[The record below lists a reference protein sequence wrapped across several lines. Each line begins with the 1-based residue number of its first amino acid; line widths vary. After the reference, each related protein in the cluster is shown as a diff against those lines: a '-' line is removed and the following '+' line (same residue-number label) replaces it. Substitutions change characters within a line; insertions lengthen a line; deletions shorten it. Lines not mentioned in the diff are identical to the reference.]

1 MLAERL
7 ALPFARMLVVAFSV
21 TATTT
26 GIAILGFHATVI
38 TLRVLATL
46 VMNHADFL
54 AMDAFAALTAVGA
67 FLKIPLG
74 PSAIT
79 LQFFFTAMAGCLLG
93 SGCGALSQLI
103 YVALGLLGLPI
114 FTAGGGFSYVL
125 HPTFGFLLGLIPAAW
140 VIGRLARSTRSFW
153 RIALAA
159 LAGLAVLYAVGLPY
173 MAMILNGYMG
183 KGMDLSAILWAG
195 MLPFLP
201 GDALKILVTALL
213 TPPIRRA
220 LDNSAK

>member
-1 MLAERL
+1 MTTRKLVRT
-7 ALPFARMLVVAFSV
+7 AL
-21 TATTT
+21 
-26 GIAILGFHATVI
+26 
-38 TLRVLATL
+38 
-46 VMNHADFL
+46 
-54 AMDAFAALTAVGA
+54 FAALTAVGA

-103 YVALGLLGLPI
+103 YVLLDCWAAS
-114 FTAGGGFSYVL
+114 FHAGGGFSYVL

-173 MAMILNGYMG
+173 MAMILNGYMARVWT
-183 KGMDLSAILWAG
+183 S
-195 MLPFLP
+195 LPFCGQGCCP
-201 GDALKILVTALL
+201 SS
-213 TPPIRRA
+213 R
-220 LDNSAK
+220 

>member
-1 MLAERL
+1 MTTRKLVRT
-7 ALPFARMLVVAFSV
+7 AL
-21 TATTT
+21 
-26 GIAILGFHATVI
+26 
-38 TLRVLATL
+38 
-46 VMNHADFL
+46 
-54 AMDAFAALTAVGA
+54 FAALTAVGA

-103 YVALGLLGLPI
+103 YVLLGLLGLPI

-140 VIGRLARSTRSFW
+140 VIGRLARSTCSFW

-159 LAGLAVLYAVGLPY
+159 LVGLAVLYAVGLPY

-201 GDALKILVTALL
+201 GDAWI
-213 TPPIRRA
+213 TPPNRRRA
-220 LDNSAK
+220 GRHFLEQQCIAIPAGGPYNKQDNSKGVMKMKVRTLLARFFTPSVSVSSF

>member
-1 MLAERL
+1 MTTRQLVRT
-7 ALPFARMLVVAFSV
+7 AL
-21 TATTT
+21 
-26 GIAILGFHATVI
+26 
-38 TLRVLATL
+38 
-46 VMNHADFL
+46 
-54 AMDAFAALTAVGA
+54 FAALTAVGA

-103 YVALGLLGLPI
+103 YVALGLLGLPV

-173 MAMILNGYMG
+173 MA
-183 KGMDLSAILWAG
+183 GMDLSAILWAG

>member
-1 MLAERL
+1 MNTGSTARTTRQLGRT
-7 ALPFARMLVVAFSV
+7 AL
-21 TATTT
+21 
-26 GIAILGFHATVI
+26 
-38 TLRVLATL
+38 
-46 VMNHADFL
+46 
-54 AMDAFAALTAVGA
+54 FAAPTAVGA

-103 YVALGLLGLPI
+103 YVALGLLGLPV

>member
-1 MLAERL
+1 MSARKLVYT
-7 ALPFARMLVVAFSV
+7 AL
-21 TATTT
+21 
-26 GIAILGFHATVI
+26 
-38 TLRVLATL
+38 
-46 VMNHADFL
+46 
-54 AMDAFAALTAVGA
+54 FAALTAAGA
-67 FLKIPLG
+67 FLRIPLG
-74 PSAIT
+74 VSSIT
-79 LQFFFTAMAGCLLG
+79 LQFLFTAMAGVLLG
-93 SGCGALSQLI
+93 AGGGALSQAV

-114 FTAGGGFSYVL
+114 FTTGGGFGYVL
-125 HPTFGFLLGLIPAAW
+125 QPTFGFLLGLIPAAW

-183 KGMDLSAILWAG
+183 KGMGLSAILWAG
-195 MLPFLP
+195 MLPILP

>member
-1 MLAERL
+1 MTTRKLVRT
-7 ALPFARMLVVAFSV
+7 AL
-21 TATTT
+21 
-26 GIAILGFHATVI
+26 
-38 TLRVLATL
+38 
-46 VMNHADFL
+46 
-54 AMDAFAALTAVGA
+54 FAALTAVGA

-103 YVALGLLGLPI
+103 YVLLGLLGLPI

-140 VIGRLARSTRSFW
+140 VIGRLARSTCSFW

-159 LAGLAVLYAVGLPY
+159 LSGLAVLYAVGLPY

-201 GDALKILVTALL
+201 GVALKILVTALL

>member
-1 MLAERL
+1 MPLSLFEYREYRHDHSKACPHR
-7 ALPFARMLVVAFSV
+7 SV
-21 TATTT
+21 CRPD
-26 GIAILGFHATVI
+26 GGGSISE
-38 TLRVLATL
+38 
-46 VMNHADFL
+46 N
-54 AMDAFAALTAVGA
+54 
-67 FLKIPLG
+67 PLG

-103 YVALGLLGLPI
+103 YVLLGLLGLPI

-140 VIGRLARSTRSFW
+140 VIGRLARSTCSFW

-159 LAGLAVLYAVGLPY
+159 LVGLAVLYAVGLPY

-201 GDALKILVTALL
+201 GDALKILVTAML

>member
-38 TLRVLATL
+38 TLRVLASL

-103 YVALGLLGLPI
+103 YVALGLLGLPV

-183 KGMDLSAILWAG
+183 KGMDLCAILWAG

>member
-1 MLAERL
+1 MTTRQLVRT
-7 ALPFARMLVVAFSV
+7 AL
-21 TATTT
+21 
-26 GIAILGFHATVI
+26 
-38 TLRVLATL
+38 
-46 VMNHADFL
+46 
-54 AMDAFAALTAVGA
+54 FAALTAVGA

-103 YVALGLLGLPI
+103 YVLLGLLGLPI

-140 VIGRLARSTRSFW
+140 VIGRLARSTCSFW

-159 LAGLAVLYAVGLPY
+159 LVGLAVLYAVGLPY

-183 KGMDLSAILWAG
+183 KGMDLSAILYIKADVEGADFETLIG
-195 MLPFLP
+195 MQKTMENCKPKLNF
-201 GDALKILVTALL
+201 
-213 TPPIRRA
+213 
-220 LDNSAK
+220 SAYHIVARGG

>member
-1 MLAERL
+1 MNL
-7 ALPFARMLVVAFSV
+7 
-21 TATTT
+21 
-26 GIAILGFHATVI
+26 ILSEWTK
-38 TLRVLATL
+38 L
-46 VMNHADFL
+46 
-54 AMDAFAALTAVGA
+54 
-67 FLKIPLG
+67 
-74 PSAIT
+74 
-79 LQFFFTAMAGCLLG
+79 
-93 SGCGALSQLI
+93 
-103 YVALGLLGLPI
+103 
-114 FTAGGGFSYVL
+114 
-125 HPTFGFLLGLIPAAW
+125 
-140 VIGRLARSTRSFW
+140 RSTRSFW

>member
-1 MLAERL
+1 M
-7 ALPFARMLVVAFSV
+7 
-21 TATTT
+21 
-26 GIAILGFHATVI
+26 
-38 TLRVLATL
+38 
-46 VMNHADFL
+46 
-54 AMDAFAALTAVGA
+54 
-67 FLKIPLG
+67 
-74 PSAIT
+74 
-79 LQFFFTAMAGCLLG
+79 
-93 SGCGALSQLI
+93 
-103 YVALGLLGLPI
+103 
-114 FTAGGGFSYVL
+114 
-125 HPTFGFLLGLIPAAW
+125 LIPTIA
-140 VIGRLARSTRSFW
+140 LFSSFGPA
-153 RIALAA
+153 IALAA

>member
-1 MLAERL
+1 M
-7 ALPFARMLVVAFSV
+7 
-21 TATTT
+21 
-26 GIAILGFHATVI
+26 
-38 TLRVLATL
+38 
-46 VMNHADFL
+46 VMWGWSD
-54 AMDAFAALTAVGA
+54 
-67 FLKIPLG
+67 
-74 PSAIT
+74 
-79 LQFFFTAMAGCLLG
+79 LG
-93 SGCGALSQLI
+93 SLASYLVFVRQTT
-103 YVALGLLGLPI
+103 LPI
-114 FTAGGGFSYVL
+114 NQLTQQGS
-125 HPTFGFLLGLIPAAW
+125 FL
-140 VIGRLARSTRSFW
+140 
-153 RIALAA
+153 LAA

>member
-1 MLAERL
+1 MTTRKLVRT
-7 ALPFARMLVVAFSV
+7 AL
-21 TATTT
+21 
-26 GIAILGFHATVI
+26 
-38 TLRVLATL
+38 
-46 VMNHADFL
+46 
-54 AMDAFAALTAVGA
+54 FAALTAVGA

-103 YVALGLLGLPI
+103 YVLLGLLGLVGMNI
-114 FTAGGGFSYVL
+114 KNAVVLVEQIGVLRAGGGFSYVL

-140 VIGRLARSTRSFW
+140 VIGRLARSTCSFW

-159 LAGLAVLYAVGLPY
+159 LVGLAVLYAVGLPY

-201 GDALKILVTALL
+201 GDALKILVTAML

>member
-1 MLAERL
+1 MPLSLFEYREYRHDHSTACPHR
-7 ALPFARMLVVAFSV
+7 SV
-21 TATTT
+21 CRPD
-26 GIAILGFHATVI
+26 GGGSISE
-38 TLRVLATL
+38 
-46 VMNHADFL
+46 N
-54 AMDAFAALTAVGA
+54 
-67 FLKIPLG
+67 PLG

-140 VIGRLARSTRSFW
+140 VIGRLARSTCSFW

-201 GDALKILVTALL
+201 GDALKILVTAML
-213 TPPIRRA
+213 TPPIRRT

>member
-1 MLAERL
+1 MTTRKLVRT
-7 ALPFARMLVVAFSV
+7 AL
-21 TATTT
+21 
-26 GIAILGFHATVI
+26 
-38 TLRVLATL
+38 
-46 VMNHADFL
+46 
-54 AMDAFAALTAVGA
+54 FAALTAVGA

-103 YVALGLLGLPI
+103 YVLLGLLGLPI

-140 VIGRLARSTRSFW
+140 VIGRLARSTCSFW

-173 MAMILNGYMG
+173 MAMILNCYMG

-201 GDALKILVTALL
+201 GDALKILVTAML

>member
-1 MLAERL
+1 MTTRQLVRT
-7 ALPFARMLVVAFSV
+7 AL
-21 TATTT
+21 
-26 GIAILGFHATVI
+26 
-38 TLRVLATL
+38 
-46 VMNHADFL
+46 
-54 AMDAFAALTAVGA
+54 FAALTAVGA

-103 YVALGLLGLPI
+103 YV
-114 FTAGGGFSYVL
+114 
-125 HPTFGFLLGLIPAAW
+125 LLGLIPAAW
-140 VIGRLARSTRSFW
+140 VIGRLARSTCSFW

-201 GDALKILVTALL
+201 GDALKILVTAML

>member
-1 MLAERL
+1 MTTRQLVRT
-7 ALPFARMLVVAFSV
+7 AL
-21 TATTT
+21 
-26 GIAILGFHATVI
+26 
-38 TLRVLATL
+38 
-46 VMNHADFL
+46 
-54 AMDAFAALTAVGA
+54 FAALTAVGA

-103 YVALGLLGLPI
+103 YVALGLLGLPV

-159 LAGLAVLYAVGLPY
+159 LAGAVCRGAAVHGDDPQRLYGQGHGPLRHFVG
-173 MAMILNGYMG
+173 
-183 KGMDLSAILWAG
+183 
-195 MLPFLP
+195 
-201 GDALKILVTALL
+201 GDAAL
-213 TPPIRRA
+213 PPRRCPE
-220 LDNSAK
+220 NSGDGSADAAHPPGFG

>member
-1 MLAERL
+1 MTTRKLVRT
-7 ALPFARMLVVAFSV
+7 AL
-21 TATTT
+21 
-26 GIAILGFHATVI
+26 
-38 TLRVLATL
+38 
-46 VMNHADFL
+46 
-54 AMDAFAALTAVGA
+54 FAALTAVGA

-103 YVALGLLGLPI
+103 YVVLGLLGLPI

-140 VIGRLARSTRSFW
+140 VIGRLTRSTRSFW

-159 LAGLAVLYAVGLPY
+159 LAGLAVLYAVRLPY

-183 KGMDLSAILWAG
+183 LSAILWAG

-201 GDALKILVTALL
+201 GDALKILVTAML

>member
-1 MLAERL
+1 MTTRQLVRT
-7 ALPFARMLVVAFSV
+7 AL
-21 TATTT
+21 
-26 GIAILGFHATVI
+26 
-38 TLRVLATL
+38 
-46 VMNHADFL
+46 
-54 AMDAFAALTAVGA
+54 FAALTAVGA

-103 YVALGLLGLPI
+103 YVALGLLGLPV

-159 LAGLAVLYAVGLPY
+159 LAGLAVPWGCRT
-173 MAMILNGYMG
+173 
-183 KGMDLSAILWAG
+183 W
-195 MLPFLP
+195 
-201 GDALKILVTALL
+201 
-213 TPPIRRA
+213 R
-220 LDNSAK
+220 

>member
-1 MLAERL
+1 MTTRKLVRT
-7 ALPFARMLVVAFSV
+7 AL
-21 TATTT
+21 
-26 GIAILGFHATVI
+26 
-38 TLRVLATL
+38 
-46 VMNHADFL
+46 
-54 AMDAFAALTAVGA
+54 FAALTAVGA

-103 YVALGLLGLPI
+103 YVLLGLLGLPI

-173 MAMILNGYMG
+173 MADDPQRLYGQG
-183 KGMDLSAILWAG
+183 HGPLCHFVG
-195 MLPFLP
+195 
-201 GDALKILVTALL
+201 GDAAL
-213 TPPIRRA
+213 PPRRCPE
-220 LDNSAK
+220 NSGDGSADAAYPSGFG

>member
-1 MLAERL
+1 MPLSLFEYREYRHDHSTACPHR
-7 ALPFARMLVVAFSV
+7 SV
-21 TATTT
+21 CRPD
-26 GIAILGFHATVI
+26 GGGRISENSLGS
-38 TLRVLATL
+38 
-46 VMNHADFL
+46 
-54 AMDAFAALTAVGA
+54 
-67 FLKIPLG
+67 P
-74 PSAIT
+74 

-103 YVALGLLGLPI
+103 YVALGLLGLPV

>member
-1 MLAERL
+1 MTTRQLVRT
-7 ALPFARMLVVAFSV
+7 AL
-21 TATTT
+21 
-26 GIAILGFHATVI
+26 
-38 TLRVLATL
+38 
-46 VMNHADFL
+46 
-54 AMDAFAALTAVGA
+54 FAALTAVGA

-103 YVALGLLGLPI
+103 YVALGLLGLPV

-159 LAGLAVLYAVGLPY
+159 LAGLAAVCRGAAVHGDDPQRLYGQGHGPLRHFVG
-173 MAMILNGYMG
+173 
-183 KGMDLSAILWAG
+183 
-195 MLPFLP
+195 
-201 GDALKILVTALL
+201 GDAAL
-213 TPPIRRA
+213 PPRRCPE
-220 LDNSAK
+220 NSGDGSADAAYPPGFG

>member
-1 MLAERL
+1 MTTRKLVRT
-7 ALPFARMLVVAFSV
+7 AL
-21 TATTT
+21 
-26 GIAILGFHATVI
+26 
-38 TLRVLATL
+38 
-46 VMNHADFL
+46 
-54 AMDAFAALTAVGA
+54 FAALTAVGA

-103 YVALGLLGLPI
+103 YVLLGLLGLPI
-114 FTAGGGFSYVL
+114 FT
-125 HPTFGFLLGLIPAAW
+125 AAW
-140 VIGRLARSTRSFW
+140 VIGRLARSTCSFW

-201 GDALKILVTALL
+201 GDALKILVTAML

>member
-1 MLAERL
+1 MTTRQLVRT
-7 ALPFARMLVVAFSV
+7 ALFS
-21 TATTT
+21 
-26 GIAILGFHATVI
+26 
-38 TLRVLATL
+38 
-46 VMNHADFL
+46 
-54 AMDAFAALTAVGA
+54 ALTAVGA

-103 YVALGLLGLPI
+103 YVALGLLGLPV

>member
-1 MLAERL
+1 MTTRQLVRT
-7 ALPFARMLVVAFSV
+7 AL
-21 TATTT
+21 
-26 GIAILGFHATVI
+26 
-38 TLRVLATL
+38 
-46 VMNHADFL
+46 
-54 AMDAFAALTAVGA
+54 FAALTAVGA

-103 YVALGLLGLPI
+103 YVLLGLLGLPI

-140 VIGRLARSTRSFW
+140 VIGRLARSTCSFW

-159 LAGLAVLYAVGLPY
+159 LVGLAVLYAVGLPY

-183 KGMDLSAILWAG
+183 KGMDLSAELW
-195 MLPFLP
+195 
-201 GDALKILVTALL
+201 I
-213 TPPIRRA
+213 TPPNRRRA
-220 LDNSAK
+220 GRHFLEQQCIAIPAGGPYNKQDNSKGVMKMKVRTLLARFFTPSVSVSSF

>member
-1 MLAERL
+1 MPLSLFEYREYRHDHSKACPHRSICRPDGGGSISENPL
-7 ALPFARMLVVAFSV
+7 GSLCHHP
-21 TATTT
+21 
-26 GIAILGFHATVI
+26 AILLHRHGGLSAGQR
-38 TLRVLATL
+38 LR
-46 VMNHADFL
+46 
-54 AMDAFAALTAVGA
+54 GA
-67 FLKIPLG
+67 F
-74 PSAIT
+74 T
-79 LQFFFTAMAGCLLG
+79 
-93 SGCGALSQLI
+93 QLI
-103 YVALGLLGLPI
+103 YVLLGLLGLPI

-140 VIGRLARSTRSFW
+140 VIGRLARSTCSFW

-201 GDALKILVTALL
+201 GDALKILVTAML